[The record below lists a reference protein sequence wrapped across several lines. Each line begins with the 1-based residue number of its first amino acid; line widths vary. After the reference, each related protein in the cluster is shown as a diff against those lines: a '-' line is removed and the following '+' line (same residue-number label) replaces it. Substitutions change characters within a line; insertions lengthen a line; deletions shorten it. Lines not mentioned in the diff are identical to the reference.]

1 MGFPSS
7 QTDRLIEIYLT
18 LGQYPILSS
27 RIRERMRRELYAR
40 GLVTPAA
47 FEAEARELAVR
58 SQSREGLRDPFSE
71 EPAEVWEMRL
81 ARVRDQLT
89 DLKFSQ
95 YLTLDDLERL
105 IAEVLSERGVDAAGL
120 MLSINPEL
128 APIDLVFE
136 QALTIERLP
145 PPQRARYEARLQE
158 TKVVLIR
165 HLISDQL
172 PYVTIA
178 RRWFTVGDLLHIR
191 RRKIG
196 PGRIG
201 GKAAGMILAH
211 RILQAVADLGPGVSL
226 SIPES
231 YFLGADVHYAFM
243 AINNLYH
250 WNDQKY
256 KTEAE
261 MRAEY
266 PQIVRDCEAG
276 EFPPDVLQKLEI
288 LLSNVGKQP
297 LIVRSSSL
305 LEDNFGTAFAG
316 KYESIFLPNQGTPEE
331 NLHALTRAI
340 ARVYA
345 STFNP
350 NALLYRRERGLLDY
364 DERMAILIQ
373 VVQGERYGRYFLP
386 QAAGVAFSR
395 NLYRWAPQIRR
406 EDGFVRLVWG
416 LGTRAVERVGN
427 DFPRL
432 VALSHPL
439 LHPSKDVRMI
449 RRYSQQ
455 YVDVIDL
462 EDNTFKT
469 LPVAEVLKA
478 DYPALRYLAQVEEEG
493 FLTSLRGRYLAG
505 DPRRL
510 VLTFE
515 DFLRRTPFAAAMR
528 QLLRT
533 LETHYGVPVDVE
545 FTAQVRESGE
555 GPHLHLTL
563 LQCRPQS
570 QLQPRA
576 AAALPHALPEEQI
589 IFRTHFV
596 VPEGTVERITHV
608 VFIPPETYFA
618 LPAYLLRQELARAI
632 GRLNTALAGTCFIM
646 IGPGR
651 WGSSNPDLGVPVGYG
666 DVYHARALVELTGHS
681 LGLPPEPSLGTHFF
695 QDLLESQIYPLAIDL
710 DDRHTRFARAF
721 FYETPNRLHEV
732 LPNHH
737 ALGEALRLIRVSD
750 YCPDHHLDL
759 VMSDEK
765 GVAVAFLHPD
775 AEHNGRLGTATVR
788 PPVSVSR
795 ETDEPAAPPEILE

>member
-1 MGFPSS
+1 MSFPSNQS
-7 QTDRLIEIYLT
+7 DRLIEIYLT

-40 GLVTPAA
+40 GLVTPAD
-47 FEAEARELAVR
+47 FEREVRSLAVR
-58 SQSREGLRDPFSE
+58 SQALEGLRDPLSE

-81 ARVRDQLT
+81 ARMRDHLT

-95 YLTLDDLERL
+95 FFTLQDLERL
-105 IAEVLSERGVDAAGL
+105 IAEVLSERGVDVAGL

-145 PPQRARYEARLQE
+145 PEKRSRYEARLQE
-158 TKVVLIR
+158 NKVVLIR

-178 RRWFTVGDLLHIR
+178 RRWFTVSDLMLIR

-201 GKAAGMILAH
+201 GKAAGMMLAY
-211 RILQAVADLGPGVSL
+211 RILQSVADFGENAC
-226 SIPES
+226 ITMPES

-256 KTEAE
+256 KSEAE

-266 PQIVRDCEAG
+266 PQIIRDCEAG
-276 EFPPDVLQKLEI
+276 DFPPDVLQKLEI

-331 NLHALTRAI
+331 NLRALTRAI

-373 VVQGERYGRYFLP
+373 VVQGQRYGRYYLP

-432 VALSHPL
+432 VALSHPT
-439 LHPSKDVRMI
+439 LHPSKDVKMI

-455 YVDVIDL
+455 YVDLIDL
-462 EDNTFKT
+462 EDNAFKT
-469 LPVAEVLKA
+469 LPVHEVLKA
-478 DYPALRYLAQVEEEG
+478 DYPALRYLAQVEEDG
-493 FLTSLRGRYLAG
+493 FLTSLRTRYLAG
-505 DPRRL
+505 DSRRL

-515 DFLRRTPFAAAMR
+515 EFLRRTPFAETMR
-528 QLLRT
+528 RVLRT
-533 LETHYGVPVDVE
+533 LEVHYGVPVDVE
-545 FTAQVRESGE
+545 FTAEVHENGGNPR
-555 GPHLHLTL
+555 LCLTI

-576 AAALPHALPEEQI
+576 AAALPVGLPDEDI
-589 IFRTHFV
+589 IFRTEFV
-596 VPEGTVERITHV
+596 VPEGTVEKIRYV
-608 VFIPPETYFA
+608 LFISPEGYFA
-618 LPAYLLRQELARAI
+618 LSAYLLRQELARAI
-632 GRLNTALAGTCFIM
+632 GRLNTALAGERFIM
-646 IGPGR
+646 VGPGR

-666 DVYHARALVELTGHS
+666 DVYHARALVELTGHAF
-681 LGLPPEPSLGTHFF
+681 GLPPEPSLGTHFF

-710 DDRHTRFARAF
+710 DDPRTRFSRRF
-721 FYETPNRLHEV
+721 FYETPNCLGDF
-732 LPNHH
+732 LPNHQ
-737 ALGEALRLIRVSD
+737 ALSEALRLIRVAD
-750 YCPDHHLDL
+750 FRPDHHLDL

-765 GVAVAFLHPD
+765 GVALAFLHAD
-775 AEHNGRLGTATVR
+775 AEHDGR
-788 PPVSVSR
+788 PHPVVNPNLVSR
-795 ETDEPAAPPEILE
+795 ETSEESPPEILE